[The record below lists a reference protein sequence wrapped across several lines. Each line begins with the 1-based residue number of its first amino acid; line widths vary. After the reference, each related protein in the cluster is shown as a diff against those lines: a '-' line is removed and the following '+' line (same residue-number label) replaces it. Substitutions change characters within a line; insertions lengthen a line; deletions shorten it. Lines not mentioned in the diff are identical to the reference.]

1 MRAVEKNISFPDIEL
16 EAIQA
21 VYFIGIGGI
30 GMSALAR
37 YFNRT
42 GKKVFGYD
50 HTATQLTQKLEAE
63 GIHIHFEDQVTL
75 IPSEFTDIYQKNAL
89 VIYTPAIPLA
99 HKELNYFKSKGYNL
113 LKRSQALGVITG
125 NTHGLAVAGTH
136 GKTTTSCILAH
147 IIHAYGEPLSAF
159 LGGIASNF
167 DSNFVHEEGAKL
179 TVVEADEYD
188 RSFLTLHPIGAII
201 TSTDADHLDIYGEA
215 GELLK
220 SFRMFAEQVSS
231 VLLLH
236 EDISEG
242 LTENKA
248 LQRSPEKILTYG
260 WNTEADYQITSRVLK
275 EGSYVMDIKTPHG
288 ELLNIVFPM
297 AGKHN
302 TENALAALAL
312 AAESGLDINKLAEGL
327 ASFKGIK
334 RRFETLVNT
343 SDHIYIDDYA
353 HHPTELNAA
362 ISATKELYPNKKLT
376 GIFQPHLFSRTK
388 DFADEFAAS
397 LSKLDQVILLDI
409 YPARER
415 PLEGVTSGWLLEKIS
430 TQKKLLSK
438 EETLHWVKSQ
448 KPELLMTL
456 GAGDIDQL
464 VTPIKQALS

>member
-1 MRAVEKNISFPDIEL
+1 MTAEKNISFSDLDL

-21 VYFIGIGGI
+21 VYLIGIGGI

-37 YFNRT
+37 YFNRI
-42 GKKVFGYD
+42 GKRVFGYD
-50 HTATQLTQKLEAE
+50 STATPLTQKLEAE
-63 GIHIHFEDQVTL
+63 GIHIHFEDQVEL
-75 IPSEFTDIYQKNAL
+75 IPSEFLDLYQENAL
-89 VIYTPAIPLA
+89 VVFTPAIPIA
-99 HKELNYFKSKGYNL
+99 HKGLNYFKSTGHTL
-113 LKRSQALGVITG
+113 LKRSQALGVIIA

-136 GKTTTSCILAH
+136 GKTTTCCILAH

-167 DSNFVHEEGAKL
+167 ESNFVHKEGAKL

-188 RSFLTLHPIGAII
+188 RSFLTLQPTGAII
-201 TSTDADHLDIYGEA
+201 TSTDADHLDIYGEE

-220 SFRMFAEQVSS
+220 SFRMFAEQVSD

-236 EDISEG
+236 EDIAVR

-248 LQRSPEKILTYG
+248 LQRSPAKILTYG
-260 WNTEADYQITSRVLK
+260 WNTEADYQITSRALK

-288 ELLNIVFPM
+288 ELLNIAFPM

-312 AAESGLDINKLAEGL
+312 ATESGLDVNRLAEGL

-343 SDHIYIDDYA
+343 CDRIYIDDYA

-362 ISATKELYPNKKLT
+362 ISATKELYPNKKIT

-397 LSKLDQVILLDI
+397 LSQLDQVILLDI
-409 YPARER
+409 YPAREL
-415 PLEGVTSGWLLEKIS
+415 PLEGVTSAWLLEKIS

-438 EETLHWVKSQ
+438 EETLHWVKSE

-464 VTPIKQALS
+464 VNPIKQALS

>member
-1 MRAVEKNISFPDIEL
+1 MSANEKNISLSNIEL
-16 EAIQA
+16 AAIEA
-21 VYFIGIGGI
+21 VYFLGIGGI

-37 YFNRT
+37 YFNRI

-50 HTATQLTQKLEAE
+50 NTATPLTKKLEAE
-63 GIHIHFEDQVTL
+63 GIHIHFEDQVKL
-75 IPSEFTDIYQKNAL
+75 IPSNFLDIYQENAL
-89 VIYTPAIPLA
+89 VVYTPAIPLT
-99 HKELNYFKSKGYNL
+99 HKELNYFKSTGHKV
-113 LKRSQALGVITG
+113 LKRAQALGVITE
-125 NTHGLAVAGTH
+125 NTHSLAVAGTH
-136 GKTTTSCILAH
+136 GKTTTSSILAH
-147 IIHAYGEPLSAF
+147 LIHAHGEPISAF
-159 LGGIASNF
+159 LGGVASNF
-167 DSNFVHEEGAKL
+167 ESNFVHEEGAKI

-188 RSFLTLHPIGAII
+188 RSFLTLHPTGAII
-201 TSTDADHLDIYGEA
+201 TSTDADHLDIYGEE

-220 SFRMFAEQVSS
+220 SFRMFAEQVSN

-236 EDISEG
+236 ENIAEG
-242 LTENKA
+242 LTQNKA
-248 LQRSPEKILTYG
+248 LQRSPDKILTYG
-260 WNTEADYQITSRVLK
+260 WNKEADYQITSRVHRK
-275 EGSYVMDIKTPHG
+275 GSYVMDLKTPHG

-312 AAESGLDINKLAEGL
+312 AAESGLNINRLAEGL

-362 ISATKELYPNKKLT
+362 IAAAKELYQNKKIT

-409 YPARER
+409 YPAREL
-415 PLEGVTSGWLLEKIS
+415 PLNGVTSAWLLEKIS
-430 TQKKLLSK
+430 TKKKLLSK
-438 EETLHWVKSQ
+438 EETLNWVKSE

-464 VTPIKQALS
+464 VNPIKKALS

>member
-1 MRAVEKNISFPDIEL
+1 MSANEKNISLSDIEL
-16 EAIQA
+16 AAIEA
-21 VYFIGIGGI
+21 VYFLGIGGI

-37 YFNRT
+37 YFNRI

-50 HTATQLTQKLEAE
+50 NTATPLTKKLEAE
-63 GIHIHFEDQVTL
+63 GIHIHFEDQVKL
-75 IPSEFTDIYQKNAL
+75 IPSNFLDIYQENAL
-89 VIYTPAIPLA
+89 VVYTPAIPLT
-99 HKELNYFKSKGYNL
+99 HKELNYFKSTGHKV
-113 LKRSQALGVITG
+113 LKRAQALGVITE
-125 NTHGLAVAGTH
+125 NTHSLAVAGTH
-136 GKTTTSCILAH
+136 GKTTTSSILAH
-147 IIHAYGEPLSAF
+147 LIHTHGEPISAF
-159 LGGIASNF
+159 LGGVASNF
-167 DSNFVHEEGAKL
+167 ESNFVHEEGAKI

-188 RSFLTLHPIGAII
+188 RSFLTLHPTGAII
-201 TSTDADHLDIYGEA
+201 TSTDADHLDIYREE

-220 SFRMFAEQVSS
+220 SFRMFAEQVSN

-236 EDISEG
+236 ENIAEG
-242 LTENKA
+242 LTQNKA
-248 LQRSPEKILTYG
+248 LQRSPDKILTYG
-260 WNTEADYQITSRVLK
+260 WNEEADYQITSRVQK
-275 EGSYVMDIKTPHG
+275 KGSYVMDLKTPHG

-312 AAESGLDINKLAEGL
+312 AAESGLNINILAEGL

-362 ISATKELYPNKKLT
+362 IAAAKELYPNKKIT

-397 LSKLDQVILLDI
+397 LSKLDQVILLEI
-409 YPARER
+409 YPAREL
-415 PLEGVTSGWLLEKIS
+415 PLDGVTSTWLLEKIS
-430 TQKKLLSK
+430 TKKKLFSK
-438 EETLHWVKSQ
+438 EETLNWVRSE

-464 VTPIKQALS
+464 ANPIKKALS